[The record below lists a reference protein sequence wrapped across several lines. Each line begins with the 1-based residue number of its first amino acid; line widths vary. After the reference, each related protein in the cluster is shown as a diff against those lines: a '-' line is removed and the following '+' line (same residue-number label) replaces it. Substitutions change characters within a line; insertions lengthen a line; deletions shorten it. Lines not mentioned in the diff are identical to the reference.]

1 MGALPVT
8 RISVEEYLAA
18 DRVAEL
24 RSEYHDGEVFP
35 VVAASWPHSLLV
47 ANLAGL
53 VTAQLRGNQCR
64 AAIAPRVRATAR
76 NYVYP
81 DLAAVCGQPHLLD
94 VHADILLNPQVVVE
108 VLSPS
113 TADFDYGGKFALYQ
127 TLTSLQEYVL
137 VSQDAY
143 LVEVYRRVAESQWML
158 SSYAGVDAV
167 VPVECLGIR
176 LPLTELYAGVEIQ
189 PE

>member
-35 VVAASWPHSLLV
+35 VVAASWAHSLLA
-47 ANLAGL
+47 ANFT
-53 VTAQLRGNQCR
+53 TAMGVQLRSTPCR
-64 AAIAPRVRATAR
+64 VAAAPRVRATAR

-81 DLAAVCGQPHLLD
+81 DLAVVCGQPKLAD
-94 VHADILLNPQVVVE
+94 AHADIVLNPQVIVE

-113 TADFDYGGKFALYQ
+113 TADFDYGGKFALYR
-127 TLTSLQEYVL
+127 TLDSLQEYIL

-143 LVEVYRRVAESQWML
+143 LVEVFRRVAESQWML
-158 SSYAGVDAV
+158 SSYPGIDAV
-167 VPVECLGIR
+167 VPVECLSIS
-176 LPLTELYAGVEIQ
+176 LPLTEIYAGVAIQ

>member
-1 MGALPVT
+1 MGALPIT

-35 VVAASWPHSLLV
+35 VVAASWAHSLLTVNLGRRLSERLDGTPCRV
-47 ANLAGL
+47 AG
-53 VTAQLRGNQCR
+53 
-64 AAIAPRVRATAR
+64 APRVRATAR

-81 DLAAVCGQPHLLD
+81 DVAIVCGQPQLAD
-94 VHADILLNPQVVVE
+94 SHADIVLNPQVIIE

-113 TADFDYGGKFALYQ
+113 TADFDYGGKFALYR
-127 TLTSLQEYVL
+127 TLSSLQEYIL

-143 LVEVYRRVAESQWML
+143 LVEVFRRVPEHQWML
-158 SSYAGVDAV
+158 SSYAGAEAV
-167 VPVECLGIR
+167 VPIECLSIA

-189 PE
+189 AA